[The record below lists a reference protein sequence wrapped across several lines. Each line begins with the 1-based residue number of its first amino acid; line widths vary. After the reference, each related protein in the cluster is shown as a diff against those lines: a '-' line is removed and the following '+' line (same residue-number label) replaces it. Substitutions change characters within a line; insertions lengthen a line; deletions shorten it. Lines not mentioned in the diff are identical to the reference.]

1 MTERP
6 MRTIQVTTLL
16 MLSLWGL
23 LVDMMQRIQKMDE
36 KSTRVR
42 EFVRVVK

>member
-1 MTERP
+1 

-16 MLSLWGL
+16 MPSLWGL
-23 LVDMMQRIQKMDE
+23 LVDMMQRIQQLDARL
-36 KSTRVR
+36 TRVK